1 MFYSKGYSLERMSEF
16 LTTTSQGVYGI
27 PLGVS
32 ASYIILFSIYGI
44 ATKIAPIALALI
56 MFGLGLGLTV
66 NDFLRVVKI
75 PRDFLVG
82 FLCQVILLP
91 IIAFILIKIIPMP
104 LEIALGVMVIA
115 AAPGGVTSNVLTK
128 FANGDV
134 ALSVSLTAIV
144 SILSIL
150 TVPFIIFTSAD
161 LLGVSEI
168 NREISMTSMSLKMFF
183 VVTVPVIFGMVVR
196 SLMTDFITRKTLIVQ
211 RISVILFMIV
221 FISIWVEE
229 WDRIISFITR
239 AGLVAF
245 ILNIVMIFTGYYV
258 AKYFTSGVAQR
269 KCISLE
275 CGLQNGTL
283 AVFVATQLF
292 DNIVFMVPTA
302 AYALIMFV
310 TSIFFVLIVR
320 KIN

>member
-1 MFYSKGYSLERMSEF
+1 ME
-16 LTTTSQGVYGI
+16 
-27 PLGVS
+27 
-32 ASYIILFSIYGI
+32 I
-44 ATKIAPIALALI
+44 AKTIAPVCLAII

-66 NDFLRVVKI
+66 ADFKRVITI
-75 PRDFLVG
+75 PRDFIVG
-82 FLCQVILLP
+82 FFGQVIILP
-91 IIAFILIKIIPMP
+91 IIAFILIHLISIPP
-104 LEIALGVMVIA
+104 EIALGVMVIA
-115 AAPGGVTSNVLTK
+115 AAPGGVTSNILTK

-134 ALSVSLTAIV
+134 ALSVTLTAVV
-144 SILSIL
+144 SLISVI
-150 TVPFIIFTSAD
+150 TVPLIVYNSASF
-161 LLGVSEI
+161 LGFEI
-168 NREISMTSMSLKMFF
+168 TKEISMINIAAKMFF
-183 VVTVPVIFGMVVR
+183 VVTVPVIFGMIVR
-196 SLMTDFITRKTLIVQ
+196 SLMTDFIISKTLLIQ
-211 RISVILFMIV
+211 RLSVILFLIV

-245 ILNIVMIFTGYYV
+245 ILNITMIFIGYYM
-258 AKYFTSGVAQR
+258 AKYLASGIKQR

-292 DNIVFMVPTA
+292 DDIVFMVPTA

-310 TSIFFVLIVR
+310 TSIIFVLIVR